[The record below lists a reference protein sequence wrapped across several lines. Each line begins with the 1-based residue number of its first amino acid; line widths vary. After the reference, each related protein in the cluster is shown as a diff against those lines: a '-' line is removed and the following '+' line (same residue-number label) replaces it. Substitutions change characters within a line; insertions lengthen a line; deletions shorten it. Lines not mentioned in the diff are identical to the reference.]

1 MKTIDQLNKKI
12 LQLEKIIQDQ
22 KKIISTN
29 YPLQAINSLL
39 DAIAGIHWSKDK
51 NGKYL
56 SCNDL
61 MVKSLGLN
69 SKSDIIGKTD
79 YELPW
84 ADQADSL
91 VQNDKKV
98 MHDLKIQKGKEE
110 LVRTSDGIIHTFMV
124 TKCPIKNYDGEVIGT
139 VGCSVDIT
147 HIKELEKELRIAKE
161 KAESASQAKSEFIA
175 NMSHDIRTPLT
186 GIIGLS
192 RILEEEATTLEE
204 KQHARW
210 VQESGERLLSL
221 LNGVL
226 DIVAN
231 DRANENDVRLETFD
245 LYQVVQNVLELE
257 RAAVKA
263 RQLDIKTHFEGKVPH
278 YVISDKM
285 KLHRIILNLVGN
297 AIKFT
302 KKGHIS
308 IGVKLISVEKNIAY
322 IEFQIEDTGIGIP
335 DELQAKVFE
344 RFFKVSSSY
353 KGIYTGNGIGLNI
366 AKKFVELLGGNI
378 ALKSKVNVGT
388 TFSFVLPLQ
397 IGDKKD
403 CVGERKE
410 LSKSLI
416 KAKQQRGIK
425 TKEKS
430 KRQVHAKKTC
440 NILIV
445 EDNMLARMV
454 LKDLVVSFKAEVSE
468 AENAEEALEIL
479 AAKAF
484 DLVITDIGLPGKSG
498 FEFACLVRLWEKE
511 HNRPPIPIIGL
522 TGHAREDILQQCLDA
537 GMNQVYSKPMD
548 AMTMQQI
555 ISEYIYS

>member
-1 MKTIDQLNKKI
+1 
-12 LQLEKIIQDQ
+12 
-22 KKIISTN
+22 
-29 YPLQAINSLL
+29 
-39 DAIAGIHWSKDK
+39 
-51 NGKYL
+51 
-56 SCNDL
+56 
-61 MVKSLGLN
+61 
-69 SKSDIIGKTD
+69 
-79 YELPW
+79 
-84 ADQADSL
+84 
-91 VQNDKKV
+91 
-98 MHDLKIQKGKEE
+98 
-110 LVRTSDGIIHTFMV
+110 MV

-378 ALKSKVNVGT
+378 ALKS
-388 TFSFVLPLQ
+388 
-397 IGDKKD
+397 
-403 CVGERKE
+403 
-410 LSKSLI
+410 
-416 KAKQQRGIK
+416 
-425 TKEKS
+425 
-430 KRQVHAKKTC
+430 
-440 NILIV
+440 
-445 EDNMLARMV
+445 
-454 LKDLVVSFKAEVSE
+454 
-468 AENAEEALEIL
+468 
-479 AAKAF
+479 
-484 DLVITDIGLPGKSG
+484 
-498 FEFACLVRLWEKE
+498 
-511 HNRPPIPIIGL
+511 
-522 TGHAREDILQQCLDA
+522 
-537 GMNQVYSKPMD
+537 
-548 AMTMQQI
+548 
-555 ISEYIYS
+555 